1 MAQEKFGSKSGSN
14 APKPLVT
21 PARQD
26 QGKGKEKDIRKDEG
40 MERGRNADSSDK
52 SKKGAHQGGRSD
64 SDV

>member
-1 MAQEKFGSKSGSN
+1 MTQEKFGSKPGSN
-14 APKPLVT
+14 APKPSVT

-40 MERGRNADSSDK
+40 MERGRNSDSSDK
-52 SKKGAHQGGRSD
+52 SKKSAHQSGQAD

>member
-1 MAQEKFGSKSGSN
+1 MTQEKFGSKPGSN

-26 QGKGKEKDIRKDEG
+26 QGKVKEKDIRKDEG
-40 MERGRNADSSDK
+40 MERGRSSDSADK
-52 SKKGAHQGGRSD
+52 SKKGSHQGSEAD

>member
-1 MAQEKFGSKSGSN
+1 MTQEKFGSKQGSN

-40 MERGRNADSSDK
+40 MERGRSADSADK
-52 SKKGAHQGGRSD
+52 SQKGSHRDGQDDAG
-64 SDV
+64 V